1 MTVSVVERRPR
12 EASSPL
18 NPAYTRFA
26 LRGLVVAGF
35 AGGVRLLS
43 GSAAHASDGHGGHAP
58 DSTATMAD
66 LATELGGNGVDDFL
80 GRPRGG
86 AAPTPPAPAT
96 TQVAHPVRHNTSGGT
111 GLGGLA
117 GPLAPTG
124 LGSAAGATR
133 QPAPSVYRADRVGS
147 RHGPAGPRRDPLR
160 AVPDPGLPGASTTA
174 SMSHHLGGGVLAVVP
189 TTATGDPEA
198 NRRAIPAGDV
208 EAIRLIAEAPSVS
221 PDWRRVSRPR
231 PSRAAG
237 ACSRTTPLKVEHT
250 SGVRRRRATAW

>member
-58 DSTATMAD
+58 DSTATVAD

-124 LGSAAGATR
+124 LGSAAESPGRLGNLPPACTGPTASAPGTGRQDPDGIRSERSRTPGCPGRRPPRRCPTTWVAAFSPSYPPRPPETRRPTVGRFRRATSR
-133 QPAPSVYRADRVGS
+133 PSRSSPRPRAFHLTGDGCRAQ
-147 RHGPAGPRRDPLR
+147 GPAGLPARAHEPPR
-160 AVPDPGLPGASTTA
+160 
-174 SMSHHLGGGVLAVVP
+174 
-189 TTATGDPEA
+189 
-198 NRRAIPAGDV
+198 
-208 EAIRLIAEAPSVS
+208 
-221 PDWRRVSRPR
+221 
-231 PSRAAG
+231 
-237 ACSRTTPLKVEHT
+237 
-250 SGVRRRRATAW
+250 